1 MLKYLLFLIY
11 PLILLLCW
19 ILVYK
24 KYKNTII
31 ENIKPLLINSI
42 IVSIIICLGLFI
54 FLSFEDT
61 IYTYDYAGHW
71 IRSLEIKNLFI
82 NNPGKILPLVYDSMN
97 NMDYSYL
104 PALFIFPFLLIKEGF
119 RWFSLTNYLLFLLPA
134 IILLQILYF
143 DKTTLNKYLPIILAI
158 TIYPLYLTL
167 FYGKVDACGLFFI
180 TMCYALV
187 ILPNTNEISNIDNLT
202 INLFAFLAI
211 FLRRWYLYSV
221 LCFYI
226 MYFIKLLIKKDIK
239 LFKGFVLSFV
249 LVAIVVLLFF
259 RNFLFMSLTNNF
271 AEVYQFYNRDNKLLS
286 FINYLSPIILIVSLL
301 GIYKEF
307 KDNKL
312 LLVTNLI
319 SIIVPCILVWR
330 IQSFEFHHYYI
341 FLLNILIL
349 FISGIVFIA
358 NNKKIIIM
366 PVLLIMVIQA
376 LLIFTHTNSI
386 PLLTSIRKTPEVLDN
401 KNELVELSSYIK
413 SIEPDE
419 YTTAFIAGGSYGIIT
434 DDLLRNATLPN
445 LDMPNIDSSVFDI
458 RDGFPKDMQ
467 FIKYVVLINPSLYM
481 DKDYQHMYDVINDA
495 IINNKD
501 VSGIYNKIK
510 EMPINDDYTA
520 TIYERTGD
528 FTPEIKQYFYDQMIS
543 YYPNKEDFFS
553 YILD

>member
-11 PLILLLCW
+11 PLIIFISFLL
-19 ILVYK
+19 IYK
-24 KYKNTII
+24 KYKNTILD
-31 ENIKPLLINSI
+31 NIKPLLINT
-42 IVSIIICLGLFI
+42 IVISMVICLGLFI

-82 NNPGKILPLVYDSMN
+82 NNPSRIPSLVYDSMN

-104 PALFIFPFLLIKEGF
+104 PALFNFPFLLIKEGF

-167 FYGKVDACGLFFI
+167 FYGKVDACGLFFV

-187 ILPNTNEISNIDNLT
+187 IFPKTDEISILDNLA
-202 INLFAFLAI
+202 INLFAFLAV

-221 LCFYI
+221 LCFYVV
-226 MYFIKLLIKKDIK
+226 YFIKLLIEKDK
-239 LFKGFVLSFV
+239 NLFKGFILSFV
-249 LVAIVVLLFF
+249 LMAVVVLLFF
-259 RNFLFMSLTNNF
+259 RNFLVMSLTNNF
-271 AEVYQFYNRDNKLLS
+271 AEAYQFYNRDNKLLS
-286 FINYLSPIILIVSLL
+286 FINYLSPIILTISLL

-307 KDNKL
+307 KDDKL
-312 LLVTNLI
+312 LLTTNLI
-319 SIIVPCILVWR
+319 SIIVPCVLVWG

-349 FISGIVFIA
+349 FISGIIFITD
-358 NNKKIIIM
+358 NKKIIII
-366 PVLLIMVIQA
+366 PVLLIMIIQTS
-376 LLIFTHTNSI
+376 LIFTNTGSI
-386 PLLTSIRKTPEVLDN
+386 PLLTSIRKTPEVLEN
-401 KNELVELSSYIK
+401 KNELIELSSYIK

-481 DKDYQHMYDVINDA
+481 DKEYQHMYDVISDA
-495 IINNKD
+495 ITNNRD
-501 VSGIYNKIK
+501 VSSIYNKIK
-510 EMPINDDYTA
+510 EMPINDDYVA

-543 YYPNKEDFFS
+543 YYPDKKDFFS